1 MAFLLSIALS
11 GMAQALQ
18 LKLNNVTV
26 RKAMTELKQKSNYSF
41 VYEKSD
47 IDTEKKVTVSASDLK
62 QAVSQILAGQPVTY
76 EIHGK
81 NIIIKKKANATNQQK
96 PSANFQVSG
105 LVKDAAGEPVIGA
118 TIIEVGT
125 SNGTLSD
132 MDGGFTMKVSEG
144 AMLRITYIGYKTQEL
159 RASRDLK
166 ITLQEDSKLMDE
178 VVVVGYGVQ
187 KKSDLTGSVASIN
200 SKSLEGRPQ
209 PNIIQS
215 LQGMVPGLNVTLT
228 GSDAEGSSTTTR
240 IRGTKSIT
248 ADSKP
253 LIILDGVPFDGPW
266 SEINPNDIESI
277 EILKDASSA
286 AIYGARGANGV
297 ILVTSKR
304 GDAGRLTVSYNT
316 YLVLDKPINLP
327 NLMDGDEFW
336 KYKEEA
342 LRLANTTTPTADNPT
357 PWMGAFT
364 ATELAMHEA
373 GESND
378 WLDLVTRTGVKQ
390 QHNLSL
396 RGGASKTS
404 YFISLNY
411 VKNKGT
417 AIGNEFQRYNI
428 RFNLDQ
434 QFTSWL
440 KFSTSTQLGRYDRSG
455 SSASF
460 WRAFE
465 MPPITRA
472 YNADGTI
479 PNASWEDS
487 SEAFAVNPLSS
498 LNNKTKDIRVKV
510 ITNNA
515 IDISIPFIKGLSY
528 KLNTGFTY
536 ANSSWK
542 QYQGLDTYYGAR
554 TNGTLNTDD
563 WHTED
568 WLIEN
573 IITYNREFGKHR
585 LFVTGLYSAQSHEY
599 EQNTMEGKGFPND
612 VMYYYQMSKAATASG
627 SSNYTKENH
636 ISQMGRINY
645 SYDERYLLTLTARRD
660 GYSAFGS
667 ETKFGVF
674 PSLAMGW
681 NISNESFIKD
691 KPIGQVISNLKYRL
705 SWGKNGNEAISAY
718 TTLPNL
724 STFNYLK
731 DDHSASYGFYPSK
744 LASPNLGWETTTS
757 VNTGIDVALWNGR
770 IRSTF
775 DMYWSRTNNLLL
787 DRSIPTI
794 NGTGTITENRG
805 KTKGNGWEWQITSNN
820 ITTKDFSWS
829 TTLNLSHYHNEI
841 VNVGLF
847 DENGN
852 AIDDVASRKFI
863 GQPIN
868 VNFDYHFIGVWQIED
883 PSNPEGAQD
892 SRNPFS
898 IPGYMKYED
907 LNGDGVINTEDRKII
922 GSTEPTI
929 NMGLMNNLSYKD
941 FYLSFFL
948 TAQLGQTA
956 NNALYDCSTMSYRQ
970 NRLMVNF
977 WTPENPTNDYPKN
990 SLDTS
995 VNPMSSLFYEK
1006 TDYLRLADLT
1016 FGYRVPQSVLKSFF
1030 ISRVEAYVNIKN
1042 LFTWTSWTGMDPEF
1056 IAEQYANPPVR
1067 SFTFGLKL
1075 DI

>member
-1 MAFLLSIALS
+1 MRKLTVQAAKRRFILVLFAMFLSLTTF
-11 GMAQALQ
+11 AQ
-18 LKLNNVTV
+18 KVNVAGEV
-26 RKAMTELKQKSNYSF
+26 L
-41 VYEKSD
+41 D
-47 IDTEKKVTVSASDLK
+47 
-62 QAVSQILAGQPVTY
+62 SQ
-76 EIHGK
+76 
-81 NIIIKKKANATNQQK
+81 
-96 PSANFQVSG
+96 
-105 LVKDAAGEPVIGA
+105 GEPVIGV
-118 TIIEVGT
+118 TIMEKGT
-125 SNGTLSD
+125 NNGTLTD
-132 MDGGFTMKVSEG
+132 VDGKFSIQVNKDATLRFSYVGFV
-144 AMLRITYIGYKTQEL
+144 AQEL
-159 RASRDLK
+159 KASQKMRVVMH
-166 ITLQEDSKLMDE
+166 EDAKLMDE

-200 SKSLEGRPQ
+200 SKSLEARPQ

-215 LQGMVPGLNVTLT
+215 LQGMVPGLNISVT
-228 GSDAEGSSTTTR
+228 GNNAEGSSTTTR

-248 ADSKP
+248 ADNKP
-253 LIILDGVPFDGPW
+253 LIILDGIPFDGPW
-266 SEINPNDIESI
+266 SEINPNDIQSI

-304 GDAGRLTVSYNT
+304 GDANRLSVSYNAFIT
-316 YLVLDKPINLP
+316 VDKPINLP
-327 NLMDGDEFW
+327 NVMDGEEFW

-342 LRLANTTTPTADNPT
+342 LRLANTTTPTPDNPE

-373 GESND
+373 GESSD
-378 WLDLVTRTGVKQ
+378 WLDLVTRNGVKQ

-396 RGGASKTS
+396 RGGAAKTN

-411 VKNKGT
+411 VNNKGT
-417 AIGNEFQRYNI
+417 AIGNQFQRYSVRI
-428 RFNLDQ
+428 NLDQ
-434 QFTSWL
+434 EFTSWL

-460 WRAFE
+460 SRAFR
-465 MPPITRA
+465 MPPLTRA
-472 YNADGTI
+472 YNEDGTI

-498 LNNKTKDIRVKV
+498 LNNKTKDVRVKV

-515 IDISIPFIKGLSY
+515 IEIKVPFIEGLSY

-536 ANSSWK
+536 SNSSWK
-542 QYQGLDTYYGAR
+542 EYQGLDTYYGAR
-554 TNGTLNTDD
+554 ANGVLNTDD

-568 WLIEN
+568 WLVEN
-573 IITYNREFGKHR
+573 IVSYNRDFGKHH
-585 LFVTGLYSAQSHEY
+585 LFVTALYSAQSREF
-599 EQNTMEGKGFPND
+599 EQNKMEGKGFPND

-627 SSNYTKENH
+627 NSDYTKENH

-645 SYDERYLLTLTARRD
+645 SYDSRYLLTLTARRD
-660 GYSAFGS
+660 GFSAFGS
-667 ETKFGVF
+667 DTKFGVF
-674 PSLAMGW
+674 PSMAIGW
-681 NISNESFIKD
+681 NISNERFIKD
-691 KPIGQVISNLKYRL
+691 KPIGEIISNLKYRL
-705 SWGKNGNEAISAY
+705 SWGKNGNEAIGAY

-724 STFNYLK
+724 STYNYLS
-731 DDHSASYGFYPSK
+731 DDPSAAYGFYPSK

-757 VNTGIDVALWNGR
+757 VNTGIDLALWNGR
-770 IRSTF
+770 IQTTF
-775 DMYWSRTNNLLL
+775 DMYWSRTNDLLL
-787 DRSIPTI
+787 SRSIPTI
-794 NGTGTITENRG
+794 NGTGSITENRG

-820 ITTKDFSWS
+820 IATKDFSWS

-868 VNFDYHFIGVWQIED
+868 VNYDYNFIGVWQIQD
-883 PSNPEGAQD
+883 ASNPNSAQD

-898 IPGYMKYED
+898 IPGYMKYQD
-907 LNGDGVINTEDRKII
+907 LNDDGVINTEDRMII
-922 GSTEPTI
+922 GSTEPKI

-941 FYLSFFL
+941 FYLSFFF

-956 NNALYDCSTMSYRQ
+956 NNWLYDCSTMSYRQ

-995 VNPMSSLFYEK
+995 VNPMSSGFYEK

-1016 FGYRVPQSVLKSFF
+1016 FGYRLPQRLLKNFF
-1030 ISRVEAYVNIKN
+1030 ISRIEAYVNVKN
-1042 LFTWTSWTGMDPEF
+1042 IFTWTSWTGTDPEF
-1056 IAEQYANPPVR
+1056 ISDQQTNPPVR